1 MMLRPLLLSAA
12 LGLAA
17 LGGSLHS
24 SDAQAQVR
32 VGIGVNLA
40 PPPPRYE
47 RVVVRPGYVW
57 APGYWQM
64 RGRRHVWVAGSLPAG
79 ASRVCLSP
87 RAVVS
92 TGAGVAPACRD
103 LGASLALAIVG
114 AASAASV

>member
-32 VGIGVNLA
+32 VGIGINLA
-40 PPPPRYE
+40 PPPPRHE
-47 RVVVRPGYVW
+47 RVILRPGYVW

-64 RGRRHVWVAGSLPAG
+64 RGRRHVWVAGHSLPVRRGYAYRPARWYRQG
-79 ASRVCLSP
+79 PAWHL
-87 RAVVS
+87 RAATWV
-92 TGAGVAPACRD
+92 RR
-103 LGASLALAIVG
+103 
-114 AASAASV
+114 